1 MKIKSFLKKL
11 FLGEDLI
18 ARIPSS
24 INGEIKLHED
34 LFGRRR
40 IQVGQLT
47 ESGGAMDTIMEKALR
62 EVKRNK
68 VGEIKSILLLGLGAG
83 TIIKRLKKFWPS
95 SKITAVELDPTMV
108 EVGKKYF
115 KFENIDGLEIIQTDA
130 IELINNP
137 NRLNNK
143 NFDLIIVD
151 LYLGIDFPT
160 KPTMTDSFI
169 NGLKKISSPNGL
181 VVINRLYWGKHK
193 KETLEF
199 VERYKSKFKKV
210 WFKKS
215 TSNLLVF
222 CLD

>member
-1 MKIKSFLKKL
+1 MKIKSFFKKL

-62 EVKRNK
+62 EVKHSK
-68 VGEIKSILLLGLGAG
+68 VGGVNKILLLGLGAG
-83 TIIKRLKKFWPS
+83 TIIRRLKKFWPG
-95 SKITAVELDPTMV
+95 SKITAVELDPIMV
-108 EVGKKYF
+108 DVGKKYF
-115 KFENIDGLEIIQTDA
+115 KFQEDNSLEIIQADA
-130 IELINNP
+130 IELINNTKH
-137 NRLNNK
+137 LGDNK
-143 NFDLIIVD
+143 YDLIIVD

-160 KPTMTDSFI
+160 QQTMTDRFI
-169 NGLKKISSPNGL
+169 NGLKEITGENGM
-181 VVINRLYWGKHK
+181 VVVNRLYWGKHK

-199 VERYKSKFKKV
+199 TERYKSKFKKV